1 MNLEQEKEVVE
12 RARKDAQAFGEL
24 YEYYYSPIF
33 AYILRRTARL
43 EISQDIC
50 SEVFFKAFRNLG
62 QFQWQDNPFS
72 SWLYRIAN
80 NEIANHY
87 RKNSQQL
94 SSFKKV
100 LESTP
105 FLAPAAESELI
116 EAEAALKKHE
126 DFLKLHA
133 NISKLPIKY
142 QEVIALRYFNNKQL
156 KEIAEILRKKEGTV
170 KSLLHRGLEK
180 LRKLME
186 QNATS

>member
-1 MNLEQEKEVVE
+1 MDLEQEKEAVE
-12 RARKDAQAFGEL
+12 RARKDSQAFGEL

-33 AYILRRTARL
+33 AYILSRTASL

-50 SEVFFKAFRNLG
+50 SEVFFKAFCNLG
-62 QFQWQDNPFS
+62 QFRWRDIPFS

-87 RKNSQQL
+87 RINRQQL
-94 SSFKKV
+94 SFFNKV
-100 LESTP
+100 VKSTP
-105 FLAPAAESELI
+105 FLDTSPENDLI
-116 EAEAALKKHE
+116 EAETELKKHE

-133 NISKLPIKY
+133 NIARLPIKY
-142 QEVIALRYFNNKQL
+142 QEVITLRYFKSKQL
-156 KEIAEILRKKEGTV
+156 KEISEILRKREGTV

-186 QNATS
+186 QNATF